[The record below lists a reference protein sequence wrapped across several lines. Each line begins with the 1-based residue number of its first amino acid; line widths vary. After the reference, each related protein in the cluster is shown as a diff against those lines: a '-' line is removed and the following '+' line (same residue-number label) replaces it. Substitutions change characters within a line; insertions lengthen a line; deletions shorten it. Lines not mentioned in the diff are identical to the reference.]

1 MTFVLLFNDAVSNAD
16 YSASDA
22 FMTMNNKLESM

>member
-1 MTFVLLFNDAVSNAD
+1 MYMLLFNDAVSNAD
-16 YSASDA
+16 YSASDV